1 MKRYVFTFRAM
12 GSPCEVQCWAAHERE
27 AQHWLTIAKNEIER
41 IEQKYSRY
49 RVDSVLSAINRAAGA
64 DEISVDSETASL
76 LDYAQTC
83 FEASDGAFD
92 ITCGALHRV
101 WSFGA
106 KSAQTAPQV
115 PTQAELNAVLQF
127 IGWQRVRWH
136 SPTLTLPAHMEID
149 LGGVAKEYAADRAA
163 ICCAQ
168 AGAQALLVN
177 LGGDIRAIAPQPGN
191 EPWRVGITHPREIGD
206 TIATMEIMHG
216 GVATSGDYERFFVV
230 DGRRYCHILDART
243 GQPCTGAQAVT
254 VAAPACM
261 VAGSLCTLAMLA
273 GGAALSLLRESG
285 FSYLLVDEN
294 GRVSR
299 A

>member
-1 MKRYVFTFRAM
+1 MKRFVFTFRAM

-27 AQHWLTIAKNEIER
+27 AQHWLTIAKNETER

-49 RVDSVLSAINRAAGA
+49 REDSALSSINRAAGHG
-64 DEISVDSETASL
+64 EFSVDTETASL

-83 FEASDGAFD
+83 FEASAGAFD

-101 WSFGA
+101 WSFGV
-106 KSAQTAPQV
+106 KSTQTAPQV
-115 PTQAELNAVLQF
+115 PTQTELNAVLQH
-127 IGWQRVRWH
+127 IGWQRVGWK
-136 SPTLTLPAHMEID
+136 SPSLTLPAQMEID
-149 LGGVAKEYAADRAA
+149 FGGVAKEYAADRAA
-163 ICCAQ
+163 MCCAQ

-177 LGGDIRAIAPQPGN
+177 LGGDVRAIASQPGN
-191 EPWRVGITHPREIGD
+191 EPWRIGITHPREPD
-206 TIATMEIMHG
+206 ATIATMEIMHG
-216 GVATSGDYERFFVV
+216 GVATSGDYERFFVAQ
-230 DGRRYCHILDART
+230 GKRYCHILDART

-285 FSYLLVDEN
+285 FSYLLIDEQ
-294 GRVSR
+294 GQVSR